1 MTRIVIILII
11 LLCLSLVSAVVPA
24 MGAEVPGEIKMQNE
38 QEKRLWEYRDTDEI
52 LAIKLENLKIINRDR
67 ARFGALPV
75 KLDILAG
82 RVGNRHCRDMALN
95 GYMSHWN
102 MKGEKP
108 YHRYAFAGGTDH
120 VSENLASV
128 TANYP
133 LPQAPP
139 DLLKRMNES
148 EDQFMAEPPGSDGH
162 KLNVIRKSHTHVG
175 IGLYLHQGE
184 FRYAQEFLDRYTSFR
199 GINIVVPQDGKLS
212 LTGLVIPPDTG
223 IYAVL
228 VYREKLTPMTVEQ
241 LNNTHSY
248 SDYTD
253 EKAFEIWPW
262 DLSFNKESKTF
273 DLTLDFNGKSPGY
286 YYVHMYFK
294 NPVSSI
300 PYRMPSSADTA
311 QAACATGIVLIHEAP
326 VPPDVAALPLTPSQD
341 ASALPNVNEA
351 TALPTATFPAED
363 IAARPTAAAPAADIT
378 PSPEDTASGSMP
390 TVGTSTGGGLSF
402 STLPSGASPSNEAGA
417 GEGGAAKSPVNIM
430 GDFLNQHFIVLIII
444 ACAAIIP
451 VLIIVI
457 VRVFRYR
464 TPKRKSEEEE
474 QHFDY

>member
-1 MTRIVIILII
+1 MNRIIMTTIILSYLI
-11 LLCLSLVSAVVPA
+11 LVCATAPA
-24 MGAEVPGEIKMQNE
+24 TGAEVPGEIKLQNE

-75 KLDILAG
+75 KIDILAG
-82 RVGNRHCRDMALN
+82 RVANRHCRDMALN
-95 GYMSHWN
+95 AYMSHWN

-175 IGLYLHQGE
+175 IGLYLHEGE

-199 GINIVVPQDGKLS
+199 GINTVVPKGGKVS
-212 LTGLVIPPDTG
+212 MSGLVIPPDTG

-253 EKAFEIWPW
+253 EKVFEIWPW

-294 NPVSSI
+294 KPVSSI
-300 PYRMPSSADTA
+300 PYRMPSSADTT

-326 VPPDVAALPLTPSQD
+326 VPPDAAALALTPSQN
-341 ASALPNVNEA
+341 ASALPSVNEA

-363 IAARPTAAAPAADIT
+363 IAARPTATAPAADIT

-390 TVGTSTGGGLSF
+390 TVGASTGGGMSF
-402 STLPSGASPSNEAGA
+402 STLPSGTSPSNEAGS
-417 GEGGAAKSPVNIM
+417 GEGGAAKSAVNM
-430 GDFLNQHFIVLIII
+430 MVDFLRKHDTTS
-444 ACAAIIP
+444 
-451 VLIIVI
+451 IIVTVTFVI
-457 VRVFRYR
+457 LAVILLAVRIFRHQA
-464 TPKRKSEEEE
+464 RKKTSAEEE